1 LNLPQRGFAGYQ
13 TAGKYAQ
20 IATCDHEPRGITMN
34 FTDILGSVL
43 NQGMAPSSGR
53 RLDQSLGGNNGGG
66 LGDLLNQLGNSSSAG
81 STGRSGGTGSGAG
94 GGLGDILGQLGG
106 GSSGGR
112 PQAGPAGS
120 AGSSG
125 GLGDILGQLGGS
137 SSGGSGS
144 GLLGSLAKMAGAAMK
159 SGPGGSNNSMVS
171 GGLGALLGALVG
183 GGGSSFKGALGGTAL
198 AVLGSLAMKAL
209 SGRASASPS
218 AQLMAGLRPPEN
230 EHEQREVQNVAE
242 LTVRAMLNAAK
253 ADGRIDRDEINNI
266 VGKASEDGLT
276 EEEQQFIAAE
286 IKKPMETEALVRD
299 VPNEQVAAQ
308 VYAASLL
315 AIEVDTDNERRYLH
329 KLAADLGL
337 DNSVVSNLHNALGVA

>member
-1 LNLPQRGFAGYQ
+1 
-13 TAGKYAQ
+13 
-20 IATCDHEPRGITMN
+20 MN

-53 RLDQSLGGNNGGG
+53 RLDQSLGGSNGGG

-81 STGRSGGTGSGAG
+81 STGQSGRTGSGAG

-106 GSSGGR
+106 GSSGGH
-112 PQAGPAGS
+112 PQ

-125 GLGDILGQLGGS
+125 GLGDILGQLGGGS
-137 SSGGSGS
+137 SSGGSGG

-159 SGPGGSNNSMVS
+159 SGPGGSNNPMVS
-171 GGLGALLGALVG
+171 GGLGALLGSLLG

-209 SGRASASPS
+209 SGRASSSSS

-286 IKKPMETEALVRD
+286 IKKPMETEALVRA

-329 KLAADLGL
+329 KLATSLGL